1 MNYPFTSKTL
11 SHTASLRQIASVD
24 TGHQRVD
31 IYDVLRPQV
40 QTLESYKRSLR
51 NDDSYESQNP
61 ASFQPD
67 RIVFIDG
74 VLQSR
79 RFGEVAYHESF
90 VHPAMFAHKHPGR
103 VAVIGGGDGAILR
116 EVLKHSTVKE
126 VVFIE
131 KDDKIINLTKEHV
144 PEYSDC
150 GSLLGVTKNCYDDP
164 RVQIV
169 HLDLKKWLTERF
181 SGKGE
186 EMEEAFD
193 VIIMD
198 EM

>member
-1 MNYPFTSKTL
+1 M
-11 SHTASLRQIASVD
+11 
-24 TGHQRVD
+24 
-31 IYDVLRPQV
+31 
-40 QTLESYKRSLR
+40 
-51 NDDSYESQNP
+51 
-61 ASFQPD
+61 
-67 RIVFIDG
+67 
-74 VLQSR
+74 SR

-90 VHPAMFAHKHPGR
+90 VHPAMFAHKHPSR
-103 VAVIGGGDGAILR
+103 VAIIGGGDGAILR
-116 EVLKHSTVKE
+116 EVLKHNTVRK

-131 KDDKIINLTKEHV
+131 KDDKIINLTREHV

-164 RVQIV
+164 RVQV
-169 HLDLKKWLTERF
+169 FHLDLKEWLTERF

-186 EMEEAFD
+186 DIEEAFD